1 MFKKLK
7 KLLQGVIAQN
17 SYRSELE
24 RYIASKRPTNP
35 AELEH
40 VIRSFDRQVGGR
52 YGY

>member
-7 KLLQGVIAQN
+7 ELLQGVLTQD
-17 SYRSELE
+17 SYRSGLE

-35 AELEH
+35 AELEY
-40 VIRSFDRQVGGR
+40 VIRSYDRQVGGR